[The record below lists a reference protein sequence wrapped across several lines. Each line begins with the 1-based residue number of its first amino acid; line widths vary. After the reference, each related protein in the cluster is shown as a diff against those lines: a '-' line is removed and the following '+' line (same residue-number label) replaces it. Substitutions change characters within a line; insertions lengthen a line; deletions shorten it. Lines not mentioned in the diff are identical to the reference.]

1 MSKEDNKEFIRRY
14 MDALSGKPKP
24 PAIVDLFVAEQPLKD
39 HIAATELALPLYRI
53 DVEEMMAEGDLVSVR
68 GRCRGTN
75 HGPFM
80 GMPPTGKEVD
90 FAIVVTYKVAG
101 GKIVDHWMLTDN
113 LTFMQQLGAIP
124 APQG

>member
-1 MSKEDNKEFIRRY
+1 MSIEDNKEFIRRY
-14 MDALSGKPKP
+14 LEAISGKPKP

-39 HIAATELALPLYRI
+39 HIAASEAALPLYWI

-68 GRCRGTN
+68 ARVRGTN

-90 FAIVVTYKVAG
+90 FAMFITYKVAG

-113 LTFMQQLGAIP
+113 LTFMQQLGVVP
-124 APQG
+124 TTQM